1 MEITPQIFTAKVMH
15 KRLFP
20 KVNAFVYKIYYTALP
35 LNNLLKKPIIDGLAL
50 NRFSPLSFY
59 CRDHASREEN
69 VDLEQWAR
77 DILQDYGLNE
87 IVDDIVLVSMPRVF
101 GYVFNPV
108 SFWLCFDKDRHLR
121 AVINEV
127 NNTFGQTHTYLCAH
141 NDHRPLQPKDWMSA
155 KKLFHVSPFLE
166 REGHY
171 KFRFDVQDH
180 KLGVWIDFYDAQGR
194 KKLLTSL
201 VGQLT
206 PMNKK
211 SLRRVFWSHPL
222 VTFKSIFLI
231 HLQAVKLIFKGIR
244 HLRKPDQIK
253 PNISA
258 SDNLTKL

>member
-1 MEITPQIFTAKVMH
+1 MH

-20 KVNAFVYKIYYTALP
+20 KVNAFVYNIYYLALP
-35 LNNLLKKPIIDGLAL
+35 LNSLAKKLSVNGLAL

-59 CRDHASREEN
+59 QRDHASREEN
-69 VDLEQWAR
+69 VDLEQWAHG
-77 DILQDYGLNE
+77 ILDDYGLHE
-87 IVDDIVLVSMPRVF
+87 IIDDIVLVSMPRVL

-108 SFWLCFDKDRHLR
+108 SFWLCFDKDRNLR

-127 NNTFGQTHTYLCAH
+127 NNTFGETHTYLCAH
-141 NDHRPLQPKDWMSA
+141 TDNRPLQSKDWMSA

-171 KFRFDVQDH
+171 KFRFDVQDNT
-180 KLGVWIDFYDAQGR
+180 LGIWIDFYDVEGR
-194 KKLLTSL
+194 KKLVTSL
-201 VGQLT
+201 VGRLT

-211 SLRRVFWSHPL
+211 SLRSVFWSHPL

-231 HLQAVKLIFKGIR
+231 YWQAVKLISKGIR
-244 HLRKPDQIK
+244 HLKKPDQIT